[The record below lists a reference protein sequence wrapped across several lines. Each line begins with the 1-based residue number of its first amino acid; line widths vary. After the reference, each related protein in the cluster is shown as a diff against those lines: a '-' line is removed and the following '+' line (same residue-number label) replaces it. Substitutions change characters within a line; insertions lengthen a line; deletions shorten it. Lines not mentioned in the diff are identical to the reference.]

1 MPPSL
6 VTLTGVPSRLPSGP
20 PLPSL
25 PLCYGCTNIS
35 QLLKTAWSPAL
46 SLYKVVLSLSS
57 LLTDPNPADPLVPS
71 IAQEYKKNRKKHDQ
85 TAREWV
91 KM

>member
-1 MPPSL
+1 V
-6 VTLTGVPSRLPSGP
+6 VTSCPRVYSHP
-20 PLPSL
+20 
-25 PLCYGCTNIS
+25 

-46 SLYKVVLSLSS
+46 SLYKVILSLSS

-71 IAQEYKKNRKKHDQ
+71 IAQEYKKNRKRHDE

-91 KM
+91 KL